1 MTDTTNNTAA
11 PAMLPGD
18 ANNLRVT
25 LGDGAPQVEFLNVA
39 DSVQL
44 SHSADVQQFP
54 SGEEFTREIEGHNKF
69 IAEATAKL
77 AEQRF
82 DPRTGQPKGHA
93 YEGEERRL
101 LEAQLN
107 TRKAALG
114 YTQFNLSRAH
124 QAAEARA
131 SKAAQMAADNQPS
144 DDTTSLVAQARREV
158 LIAQTADDLGANNKP
173 IGRIEATR
181 LVDEALNKERV
192 AARVRASR

>member
-1 MTDTTNNTAA
+1 MSNDTNNTAA

-25 LGDGAPQVEFLNVA
+25 LGDGEPQVEFLNVA

-77 AEQRF
+77 AEQHF
-82 DPRTGQPKGHA
+82 DQRTGQPKGHA
-93 YEGEERRL
+93 YEGEARRN

-107 TRKAALG
+107 TRKAALE
-114 YTQFNLSRAH
+114 YTTFNLTRAH
-124 QAAEARA
+124 QAAQARA
-131 SKAAQMAADNQPS
+131 ERQAQARADNQPT
-144 DDTTSLVAQARREV
+144 DTTSLIAQARREA
-158 LIAQTADDLGANNKP
+158 LIAETAADIGNDGKP
-173 IGRIEATR
+173 LGRIKATE
-181 LVDEALNKERV
+181 LVDAELNRERV